1 MFQTGNPKGY
11 LISKCLFG
19 IFKGYFEFS
28 QNTIKEF
35 DYYGTSSPIV
45 FIHFLGEL
53 KTQKWHF
60 EINWPLVV
68 DRSKKDEDL
77 DSANIFFYKWQ

>member
-1 MFQTGNPKGY
+1 MSFWY
-11 LISKCLFG
+11 LQ
-19 IFKGYFEFS
+19 FS
-28 QNTIKEF
+28 QKSEKKIDFTTTTY
-35 DYYGTSSPIV
+35 DTSSRIV
-45 FIHFLGEL
+45 FVHFLGEL
-53 KTQKWHF
+53 KTQKRHF